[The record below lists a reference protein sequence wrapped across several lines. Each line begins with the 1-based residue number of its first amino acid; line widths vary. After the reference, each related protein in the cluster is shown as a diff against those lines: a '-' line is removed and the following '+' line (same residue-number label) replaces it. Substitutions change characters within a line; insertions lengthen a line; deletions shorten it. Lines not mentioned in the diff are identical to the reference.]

1 MNCSPPDSS
10 VHGDSTGKN
19 TGVGCHALLGI
30 FPTQGLNPGLPHWRW
45 IFLSFEPPGKPK
57 NTGVGS
63 LSLLQ
68 GNFLTQESNQDLQ
81 HCRQIVYQLNYQG
94 SLTFVGKVTSLIFN
108 SLSRFVIAFLPKS
121 KRLLNF
127 MTVVTIYSDFEV
139 QEKKVCHCF
148 HCFPSCHEV
157 MGPEGTTFLFVMLS
171 FKPAFSLSSLTLI
184 KRLFSASSLSAI
196 RMVSS
201 SYLRLLIFL
210 LTILIPACA
219 SHSPAFCMM
228 YSA

>member
-68 GNFLTQESNQDLQ
+68 GNFLTQELNWGLLN
-81 HCRQIVYQLNYQG
+81 CRWILYQL
-94 SLTFVGKVTSLIFN
+94 
-108 SLSRFVIAFLPKS
+108 
-121 KRLLNF
+121 
-127 MTVVTIYSDFEV
+127 
-139 QEKKVCHCF
+139 
-148 HCFPSCHEV
+148 
-157 MGPEGTTFLFVMLS
+157 
-171 FKPAFSLSSLTLI
+171 
-184 KRLFSASSLSAI
+184 
-196 RMVSS
+196 
-201 SYLRLLIFL
+201 SYLRSMQGFSFLQMLSKSCYLIFWIIPI
-210 LTILIPACA
+210 LTDTKRYLTMVLICISLITSNIEHIFVYPFGYLCV
-219 SHSPAFCMM
+219 F
-228 YSA
+228 SAKISIEVICPFYNQVINSWIAIELYEFLIYFRY